1 MSNINTYTNRERM
14 KVPATNRS
22 LFNQSSK
29 TILERGLHTMTL
41 ACEALVIQNSTLND
55 QIKSLTEDVLKADS
69 DTLM

>member
-1 MSNINTYTNRERM
+1 MSNINTHTNRERM

-41 ACEALVIQNSTLND
+41 ACEALVIQNSVLND
-55 QIKSLTEDVLKADS
+55 QIKALTKDILEADNEG
-69 DTLM
+69 